1 MKKILILV
9 LFFCLS
15 ANAQQLAFPG
25 AVGHGRF
32 ATGGRGG
39 NVVYVTTLND
49 TGTGSLRTALAVSG
63 TKTIIFRVGG
73 TIDARSVLNVL
84 ANTTI
89 AGQTAPGGGITI
101 SGGELRILG
110 NNVIIRHIRGR
121 LGTLYQTSSN
131 NDSAGVKAYSGNNIS
146 NVIFDHCEFTW
157 SNDEVIEVGAIGA
170 TGSVQKITFQNC
182 IIGENLGSGHQFG
195 FILWNRATNVSAINN
210 LLIHNAERNIRSS
223 TCTSSLEMI
232 NNLIF
237 NFSYGAVMTYENKF
251 DIINNVYINP
261 SGRSFLGNSIIAM
274 SASLN
279 NCPNGN
285 IALTKAY
292 VQGNTYNGSAAS
304 VQSNITPY
312 QQGSRQV
319 SSGFTPIAANLVE
332 AHVLANVGVTAF
344 ADDAVT
350 SRLKNDV
357 INRTFSNYK
366 TSVAGAGGY
375 PTIAGGTAYTDTDG
389 DGMSDAYED
398 ANSLDKNNAADRN
411 STPNNDGYTAL
422 ENFLNDI
429 ETGATPPTAPT
440 SIIVQGGAVE
450 VSIFESQSTQLTS
463 VILPPESNQGVTWV
477 SSNPA
482 IFSINGSTGLGKGLT
497 VGQVIVTC
505 TSSVDA
511 NLFDSLTVRVTENAP
526 VNPTDPE
533 QSTRGKRVSR
543 RLIINN

>member
-1 MKKILILV
+1 MIKFLIFLFPVLV
-9 LFFCLS
+9 CS
-15 ANAQQLAFPG
+15 QQLAFPD

-39 NVVYVTTLND
+39 NVVYVTNLSD
-49 TGTGSLRTALAVSG
+49 TGAGSLRTALATSG

-73 TIDARSVLNVL
+73 TIDARSVLNVP

-110 NNVIIRHIRGR
+110 SNVIIRYIRGR
-121 LGTLYQTSSN
+121 LGTLYQTKSN
-131 NDSAGVKAYSGNNIS
+131 NDATGVKAYSGNNIS

-157 SNDEVIEVGAIGA
+157 SNDEVIELGAIGS
-170 TGSVQKITFQNC
+170 TGSVQNITFQNC
-182 IIGENLGSGHQFG
+182 IIGENLGSGHQYG

-210 LLIHNAERNIRSS
+210 LLIHNSERNIRSS

-237 NFSYGAVMTYENKF
+237 NFTYGAVMTYENKF

-261 SGRSFLGNSIIAM
+261 SGRSAAGSIIAM
-274 SASLN
+274 SPSLN

-304 VQSNITPY
+304 VRSNITPY

-319 SSGFTPIAANLVE
+319 SSGFSPIASNLVE

-344 ADDAVT
+344 SDDAVT
-350 SRLKNDV
+350 TRLKNDV

-366 TSVAGAGGY
+366 TSVAQAGGY
-375 PTIAGGTAYTDTDG
+375 PTIAGGTAYTDTDV

-411 STPNNDGYTAL
+411 AIPNSDGYTAL
-422 ENFLNDI
+422 ENFLNYLAGDEAP
-429 ETGATPPTAPT
+429 ETPADPT
-440 SIIVQGGAVE
+440 SIVIQGGIPEISVFEQEAV
-450 VSIFESQSTQLTS
+450 QLVFS
-463 VILPPESNQGVTWV
+463 VLPSGSNQSVNWV
-477 SSNPA
+477 SSAPSIATVDVNGRVASVSEGVA
-482 IFSINGSTGLGKGLT
+482 IITA
-497 VGQVIVTC
+497 
-505 TSSVDA
+505 TSSVDSDVLATIAVIVNA
-511 NLFDSLTVRVTENAP
+511 NP
-526 VNPTDPE
+526 PI
-533 QSTRGKRVSR
+533 STTPGGGIPRKI
-543 RLIINN
+543 IINN